1 MIYLQAGIR
10 AGEEAQVPTQ
20 RKGKIMNTAKTLDR
34 MDFSEKTVGQ
44 IVAEDFRTAEVFNKY
59 GIDFC
64 CGGSVPLSEACREKG
79 ADPAAVVRELEAAK
93 SSLVGREL
101 NYGQW
106 ELPFLA
112 DYIVN
117 THHAYLRENTG
128 QIAAYVRKIA
138 EVHGTRHPE
147 VVEIADIF
155 DRVAADMEGHLEEEE
170 EILFPAIRR
179 IAAAR
184 KAGPPA
190 EPEDL
195 ERIRD
200 SLAQLDREH
209 QEIGDAVH
217 VIRDLSKGYVVPG
230 DACNTYLVT
239 YRKLREFEDDL
250 HKHVHLENNI
260 LFPRATKL

>member
-1 MIYLQAGIR
+1 
-10 AGEEAQVPTQ
+10 
-20 RKGKIMNTAKTLDR
+20 MNTAKTPDR
-34 MDFSEKTVGQ
+34 MEISEKTVGR
-44 IVAEDFRTAEVFNKY
+44 IVAEDYRAAGVFDKY

-79 ADPAAVVRELEAAK
+79 ADPAAVARELEATK
-93 SSLVGREL
+93 SSPVGREL
-101 NYGQW
+101 NFGQW
-106 ELPFLA
+106 ELSFLA

-117 THHAYLRENTG
+117 THHAYLKENTG
-128 QIAAYVRKIA
+128 QIAASARKIA
-138 EVHGTRHPE
+138 EVHGARHPE
-147 VVEIADIF
+147 VVEIAAIF
-155 DRVAADMEGHLEEEE
+155 AKVAADLEGHLKEEEE
-170 EILFPAIRR
+170 VLFPAVRR

-184 KAGPPA
+184 KSGSSP

-195 ERIRD
+195 ERIRA

-217 VIRDLSKGYVVPG
+217 AIRHLSDGYAVPG
-230 DACNTYLVT
+230 DVCNTYLVT

-260 LFPRATKL
+260 LFPRAAQL

>member
-1 MIYLQAGIR
+1 MIYLQAGNR
-10 AGEEAQVPTQ
+10 AGETTQVPTL
-20 RKGKIMNTAKTLDR
+20 RKGKIMNTAKTLDK
-34 MDFSEKTVGQ
+34 MDYREKTVGQ
-44 IVAEDFRTAEVFNKY
+44 IVAEDFRTAGVFDKY

-79 ADPAAVVRELEAAK
+79 ADPAAVAREIEAAK
-93 SSLVGREL
+93 SSPLGREL
-101 NYGQW
+101 NYAAW

-128 QIAAYVRKIA
+128 QIAAYARKIA
-138 EVHGTRHPE
+138 EVHGARHPE
-147 VVEIADIF
+147 VVEIAAIF
-155 DRVAADMEGHLEEEE
+155 DRVAADMVGHLKEEEE
-170 EILFPAIRR
+170 VLFPAVRR

-184 KAGPPA
+184 KAGSPA

-195 ERIRD
+195 ESIRA
-200 SLAQLDREH
+200 SLEQLDREH

-217 VIRDLSKGYVVPG
+217 AIRDLSDGYAVPE

-239 YRKLREFEDDL
+239 YHKLREFEDDL

-260 LFPRATKL
+260 LFPGAAQL